1 MSEHHQQQQ
10 SSLSAPGH
18 KSDNLQKNNLFRDSR
33 STSIVGTADFVPR
46 ASSNTSSNSVGR
58 ASLNDIIQMMRIDY
72 SNATDHMTDGSLEL
86 KASEK
91 NPDKEDIKSEQEP
104 RKLTS
109 SELKTLLSKDRP
121 IKKIKLL
128 IALGKQHIVLNG
140 SDVVALIESDSDLK
154 NKFANQK
161 TEFEKIDQI
170 EIIDSKLTVSLKED
184 KIRLDLGKHGV
195 KLQNNAQIDFSE
207 LKSGT
212 KILKDRKNKDK
223 VTDIAGSI
231 KFKGVV
237 LKLFNTLGV
246 TPENI
251 TFKNKETTNFKDDG
265 SGTFDTYDLQAD
277 IEVAERLIPNQ
288 NDQFIDY
295 QNISKKE

>member
-1 MSEHHQQQQ
+1 MSEYHEQQR
-10 SSLSAPGH
+10 SSLSSPGR
-18 KSDNLQKNNLFRDSR
+18 KPDNLQKNDLFRDSR
-33 STSIVGTADFVPR
+33 SSGIAGTAGFVPK
-46 ASSNTSSNSVGR
+46 ASSNTTASVVER
-58 ASLNDIIQMMRIDY
+58 PSLDDIIQMMQIDY
-72 SNATDHMTDGSLEL
+72 SNENDQPKTP
-86 KASEK
+86 KK
-91 NPDKEDIKSEQEP
+91 NEGNKDFDIEQAP

-109 SELKTLLSKDRP
+109 AELKTLLSKDRP

-128 IALGKQHIVLNG
+128 IALGKQHIILNG
-140 SDVVALIESDSDLK
+140 SDVVTLIESDSALK
-154 NKFANQK
+154 SKFANQK
-161 TEFEKIDQI
+161 AEFEKIDRI
-170 EIIDSKLTVSLKED
+170 EILDSRLTITLKED

-195 KLQNNAQIDFSE
+195 KLQDNAQIDFSG

-212 KILKDRKNKDK
+212 KVLKDRKDKDT
-223 VTDIAGSI
+223 VTEITGSI

-251 TFKNKETTNFKDDG
+251 TFKNKEATNFKDDG
-265 SGTFDTYDLQAD
+265 NGTFDTYDLQAD
-277 IEVAERLIPNQ
+277 IEVAERLIPDQ

>member
-1 MSEHHQQQQ
+1 
-10 SSLSAPGH
+10 
-18 KSDNLQKNNLFRDSR
+18 
-33 STSIVGTADFVPR
+33 
-46 ASSNTSSNSVGR
+46 
-58 ASLNDIIQMMRIDY
+58 MMRIDY
-72 SNATDHMTDGSLEL
+72 SN
-86 KASEK
+86 K
-91 NPDKEDIKSEQEP
+91 NDQPKTPKKNEDNKDFDIEQAP
-104 RKLTS
+104 GKLTS

-128 IALGKQHIVLNG
+128 IALGKQHIILNG
-140 SDVVALIESDSDLK
+140 SDVVALIESDSALK
-154 NKFANQK
+154 SKFANQK
-161 TEFEKIDQI
+161 AEFEKIDRI
-170 EIIDSKLTVSLKED
+170 EILDSKLTITLKED

-195 KLQNNAQIDFSE
+195 KLQDNAQIDFSG

-212 KILKDRKNKDK
+212 KVLKDRKDKDT
-223 VTDIAGSI
+223 VTEITGSI

-251 TFKNKETTNFKDDG
+251 TFKNKEVTNFKDDG
-265 SGTFDTYDLQAD
+265 TGTFDTYDLQAD
-277 IEVAERLIPNQ
+277 IEVAERLIPDQ